1 MCDNIGYII
10 VEVCVMAIV
19 QWQVNLLLILL
30 LHWYTNF
37 FFVANSFC
45 RCKIGGETWHQIWV
59 TTVPHAL
66 TDDYTQISMC
76 KRTVNAVKYEL

>member
-1 MCDNIGYII
+1 
-10 VEVCVMAIV
+10 MASKPSSYSSTSLV
-19 QWQVNLLLILL
+19 
-30 LHWYTNF
+30 YKF

-45 RCKIGGETWHQIWV
+45 SCKIGGETWHQIWV